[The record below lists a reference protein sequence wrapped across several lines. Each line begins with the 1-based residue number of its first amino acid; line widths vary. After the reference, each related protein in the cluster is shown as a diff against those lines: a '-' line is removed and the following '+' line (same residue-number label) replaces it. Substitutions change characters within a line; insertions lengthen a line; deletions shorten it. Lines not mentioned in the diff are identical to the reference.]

1 MRPNTDSLDHFGSYR
16 IEGSLGRGGMGEVY
30 LAFDE
35 RLHRH
40 VALKRLRKEAG
51 DRLHYTRFLREAR
64 AVARLNHRAIV
75 QIYDILET
83 ERGLCLVME
92 LVAGPTLG
100 ELIRHGRVGLHLT
113 LRVARQIAGGL
124 AEAHDQGLVHR
135 DLKADNIV
143 LDAKGQAKILDF
155 GLACPL
161 CRDEDDFSR
170 TPEGVLVGTAHTMA
184 PEQAR
189 GEPADLRSDLFSL
202 GVLLYEMI
210 TGHSPFRGPN
220 LIETLQRVIHRHPRP
235 VSDLQPGTPVPLEDL
250 VDRLLQKDPEDRY
263 QSARLVARLLDD
275 VRSRLPGEASHGK
288 APVSEV
294 RPVGPED
301 GTELD
306 DLPTASGLQ
315 APVPRPEPS
324 GGARRH
330 SPRPPTRG
338 SGARLPTGAG

>member
-1 MRPNTDSLDHFGSYR
+1 MRPNTDPLDHYGSYR

-40 VALKRLRKEAG
+40 VALKRLRKDDG
-51 DRLHYTRFLREAR
+51 DPLHHSRFLREAR
-64 AVARLNHRAIV
+64 AVARLKHRAIV
-75 QIYDILET
+75 QIYDIFET
-83 ERGLCLVME
+83 ERGPCLVME
-92 LVAGPTLG
+92 FVAGPTLG

-155 GLACPL
+155 GLACQL
-161 CRDEDDFSR
+161 CRNENDRPR

-189 GEPADLRSDLFSL
+189 GRPADLRSDLFSL
-202 GVLLYEMI
+202 GVLLYEMT

-235 VSDLQPGTPVPLEDL
+235 VSELQPGTPAPLEDL
-250 VDRLLQKDPEDRY
+250 VDRLLQKDPEHRY

-275 VRSRLPGEASHGK
+275 IRSGLHGAATNGATTASEAPISPHPE
-288 APVSEV
+288 PV
-294 RPVGPED
+294 D
-301 GTELD
+301 ELD

-315 APVPRPEPS
+315 AAV
-324 GGARRH
+324 G
-330 SPRPPTRG
+330 
-338 SGARLPTGAG
+338 